1 MSSLNTNTNII
12 NKNVHEK
19 NNNNNKQ
26 PIQHIACT
34 SVGMTQFVNNR
45 ERPSITIGEVFHG
58 TLKSQTSDFIVSE
71 IDKDGKIADLKI
83 EYESEDDGKDNNI
96 HEKLLK
102 KKLEKKQDVNNSK
115 STTPF
120 EKYQQSME
128 IVNNTDRYDKI
139 LGGKKNLEIQ
149 VSARFN
155 IKT

>member
-19 NNNNNKQ
+19 NNNNKQ

-102 KKLEKKQDVNNSK
+102 KKLENQ
-115 STTPF
+115 
-120 EKYQQSME
+120 
-128 IVNNTDRYDKI
+128 
-139 LGGKKNLEIQ
+139 Q
-149 VSARFN
+149 VSILVFY
-155 IKT
+155 